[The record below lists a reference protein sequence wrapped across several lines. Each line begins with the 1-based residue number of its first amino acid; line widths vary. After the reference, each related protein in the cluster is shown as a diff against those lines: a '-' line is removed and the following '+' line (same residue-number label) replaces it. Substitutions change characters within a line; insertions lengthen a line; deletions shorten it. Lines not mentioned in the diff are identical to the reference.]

1 MALQES
7 IKRTETNQQIATAIF
22 HTSISQPSGHS
33 VTKLKVI
40 SYELYRN
47 GGPVLPS
54 TPFLFSD
61 PSPPPQAELAVSPKA
76 QQGTHSKHEIF
87 SCTDQQKYF
96 SLGHTHSHLYS
107 FHVFLSIRS
116 HV

>member
-33 VTKLKVI
+33 VTKFKVI

-47 GGPVLPS
+47 GGPILRS
-54 TPFLFSD
+54 TPFFFSN
-61 PSPPPQAELAVSPKA
+61 PSPPPQAELAVPKHNRELIPN
-76 QQGTHSKHEIF
+76 TRF
-87 SCTDQQKYF
+87 
-96 SLGHTHSHLYS
+96 
-107 FHVFLSIRS
+107 S
-116 HV
+116 HVQTRKNIFH